1 MPPEPLAI
9 STTTRAARPSTATMT
24 TTSSTS
30 KLCCKPASTTPTTT
44 PPSLSRCLLTDLPV
58 EIIEQIICASG
69 FLAAVRL
76 SWTCHRLRALVLA
89 LIQSR
94 VLFTSPYNA
103 DVLEAHV
110 IVTLGRR
117 ALLAGYFADTVPHAA
132 SAVVVGVEATTVAS
146 PTERR
151 RRSITSPASP
161 TSALASPLRRRR
173 SPATTRVFVEHV
185 TVKRAGKAA
194 TAAAAVPK
202 LRAVCRTGIV
212 VDMDEVGR
220 VRASFATPVPIR
232 STIPAVA
239 SVAAPAAPPVPR
251 RRPSVLSRA
260 HSSWALDDDE
270 TESANDSVHRMPRS
284 HSAPT
289 LLSVPPECTASV
301 ESSLD
306 SLLAQ
311 RPWATATTAP
321 TRVLRVHD
329 LDRVH
334 PTTDHPVVLEGSVAP
349 AGDWRRVRLTVRT
362 PADQAG
368 WGRRLR
374 TMSESVSSSAIN
386 LAAAAGGNDGESEDD
401 DEEGDDDDDVL
412 VFVPANELKLNG
424 KQVRSGVEALML
436 RYLAL
441 M

>member
-1 MPPEPLAI
+1 
-9 STTTRAARPSTATMT
+9 MT
-24 TTSSTS
+24 G
-30 KLCCKPASTTPTTT
+30 
-44 PPSLSRCLLTDLPV
+44 LPV
-58 EIIEQIICASG
+58 ELIEQIICASG
-69 FLAAVRL
+69 FLAAIRL
-76 SWTCHRLRALVLA
+76 SWTCQRLRALVLA

-94 VLFTSPYNA
+94 VLFTSPHNT

-132 SAVVVGVEATTVAS
+132 SAVVVGVEATTVTS

-151 RRSITSPASP
+151 RRSITNPVSP
-161 TSALASPLRRRR
+161 TRGLASPLRRRR

-194 TAAAAVPK
+194 ATAAAVPK

-220 VRASFATPVPIR
+220 VRASFATSVPGK
-232 STIPAVA
+232 ST
-239 SVAAPAAPPVPR
+239 VAAAAPSALPVPR
-251 RRPSVLSRA
+251 RRPSVLNRA
-260 HSSWALDDDE
+260 HSTWALNDDDDE
-270 TESANDSVHRMPRS
+270 AETANDAVHRIPRS

-289 LLSVPPECTASV
+289 LLSGLPGRTASID
-301 ESSLD
+301 SSLD
-306 SLLAQ
+306 SLLTQ
-311 RPWATATTAP
+311 RPWAAATTAP

-334 PTTDHPVVLEGSVAP
+334 PTSDHPVVLEGSVAP

-362 PADQAG
+362 PVDQAG

-386 LAAAAGGNDGESEDD
+386 LAAAAGGEDSD
-401 DEEGDDDDDVL
+401 DEEDNEEDDDVL

-436 RYLAL
+436 RYLTL

>member
-1 MPPEPLAI
+1 MLAD
-9 STTTRAARPSTATMT
+9 RPSSATVAT
-24 TTSSTS
+24 SSSSSRKPSSSTSST
-30 KLCCKPASTTPTTT
+30 PT
-44 PPSLSRCLLTDLPV
+44 PPPPSCCSLVNLPV
-58 EIIEQIICASG
+58 ELIEQITCGSG
-69 FLAAVRL
+69 FLAAIRL
-76 SWTCHRLRALVLA
+76 SWTCQQLRALVLA
-89 LIQSR
+89 HIQSR
-94 VLFTSPYNA
+94 ALFTSPYNN

-132 SAVVVGVEATTVAS
+132 SAVVVGVEATTVTS

-151 RRSITSPASP
+151 RRSVTSPASP

-185 TVKRAGKAA
+185 TVKRAGKVAA
-194 TAAAAVPK
+194 TTGPK

-220 VRASFATPVPIR
+220 VRASFATSVPGK
-232 STIPAVA
+232 STIPG
-239 SVAAPAAPPVPR
+239 AATTPAAPPVPR
-251 RRPSVLSRA
+251 RRPSVLNRA
-260 HSSWALDDDE
+260 HSSWALAGDE
-270 TESANDSVHRMPRS
+270 DGETANDLVHQMPPRS
-284 HSAPT
+284 HSAPS
-289 LLSVPPECTASV
+289 LLSEVPERTASV
-301 ESSLD
+301 DSSLN

-311 RPWATATTAP
+311 RPWAAATTAP

-362 PADQAG
+362 PVDQAG

-374 TMSESVSSSAIN
+374 TLSESVSSSAIN
-386 LAAAAGGNDGESEDD
+386 LTAAAAGGEDGESEDD
-401 DEEGDDDDDVL
+401 EEEEEDDDVL

-424 KQVRSGVEALML
+424 KHVRSGVEALML
-436 RYLAL
+436 RYLML